1 MSEPAFDSEISL
13 FSLSLAKNLIYQT
26 IFNAANEAED
36 NLETDVSVPPM
47 NFESFSQEIVY
58 APKFDPIDEQPVQKE
73 LAKAIGMSQ
82 EPISQEKIM
91 TDAEAAS
98 KFSSININI
107 DKEEDLDEVDEDI
120 DVGPLPVSELRGNLG
135 AEESISKIFD
145 KPGFSESSIFPFSFI
160 GDPLEVFQKYSR
172 QGYLLKKSTNVFV
185 GWQKRFFEIRG
196 FKIYYSKSLE
206 MLHQRKEVRCINLFV
221 NPCQLTEIKGQ
232 TFQIAIEGVKKKLK
246 LKASSQAEA
255 KLWTDFF
262 QDLFKFVTENQ
273 ARASKYITAKREKLL
288 KIDMLT
294 EEEFLEKVETGDL
307 LLFKSSHMAARFQRT
322 FTNSKY
328 DHVGLIVRAFDDIYL
343 YDSVYNGGVQLTN
356 WKDFKT
362 LEYYKDYVRIAYRKL
377 EVKDPQLRAQI
388 QENLFKFVTE
398 HTGKKYQLSLMKL
411 LRRNSNHNINSQSNI
426 KNIAAKKE
434 APAPEGFFCSELIA
448 AAYKSVGLLNPFV
461 ASTRYLPVSF
471 SEKKG
476 LKLLR
481 DSNLSNEF
489 GLALTDSK
497 IKAN

>member
-1 MSEPAFDSEISL
+1 L
-13 FSLSLAKNLIYQT
+13 Y
-26 IFNAANEAED
+26 
-36 NLETDVSVPPM
+36 
-47 NFESFSQEIVY
+47 
-58 APKFDPIDEQPVQKE
+58 
-73 LAKAIGMSQ
+73 
-82 EPISQEKIM
+82 
-91 TDAEAAS
+91 
-98 KFSSININI
+98 
-107 DKEEDLDEVDEDI
+107 
-120 DVGPLPVSELRGNLG
+120 R
-135 AEESISKIFD
+135 
-145 KPGFSESSIFPFSFI
+145 
-160 GDPLEVFQKYSR
+160 
-172 QGYLLKKSTNVFV
+172 
-185 GWQKRFFEIRG
+185 
-196 FKIYYSKSLE
+196 
-206 MLHQRKEVRCINLFV
+206 
-221 NPCQLTEIKGQ
+221 
-232 TFQIAIEGVKKKLK
+232 IAIEGVKKKLK

-255 KLWTDFF
+255 KLWADFF
-262 QDLFKFVTENQ
+262 QDLFKFVSENQ

-377 EVKDPQLRAQI
+377 EVKDAQLRAQI

-434 APAPEGFFCSELIA
+434 APADAAKEGFFCSELIA

-481 DSNLSNEF
+481 DSSLSNEF